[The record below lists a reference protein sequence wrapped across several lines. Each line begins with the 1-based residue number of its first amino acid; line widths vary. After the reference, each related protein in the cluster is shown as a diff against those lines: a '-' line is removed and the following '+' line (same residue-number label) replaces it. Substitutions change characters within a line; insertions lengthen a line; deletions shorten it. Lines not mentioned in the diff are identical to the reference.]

1 MLIVSFSYYFRMPPA
16 IDPNSFGFLV
26 TDLSRLI
33 RAEMDRRI
41 SDAGLGLTPGE
52 GRTLAHAARA
62 GMVRQNVLA
71 EQIGIEA
78 MTLSTYID
86 RLEAKG
92 LVERMPD
99 PNDRRAKLVRLTEAA
114 SEALGSVNAAAASIR
129 SDASAAM
136 EPADWAA
143 LLRLLRQ
150 ARDNLAELR
159 TAQGKAREG
168 AAT

>member
-1 MLIVSFSYYFRMPPA
+1 MPPA
-16 IDPNSFGFLV
+16 IDPDSFGFLV
-26 TDLSRLI
+26 TDLSRFI

-52 GRTLAHAARA
+52 GRALAHAARA

-71 EQIGIEA
+71 ERIGIEA

-92 LVERMPD
+92 LVERVPD
-99 PNDRRAKLVRLTEAA
+99 PDDRRAKLVRLTGAA
-114 SEALGSVNAAAASIR
+114 SDALGGVNAAAASIR
-129 SDASAAM
+129 AEASASMTA
-136 EPADWAA
+136 ADWAA

-150 ARDNLAELR
+150 ARDNLAEMR
-159 TAQGKAREG
+159 VAQGKGGERAD
-168 AAT
+168 A

>member
-1 MLIVSFSYYFRMPPA
+1 MTPL

-52 GRTLAHAARA
+52 ARTLAHAARA

-71 EQIGIEA
+71 ERIGIEA
-78 MTLSTYID
+78 MTLSTYLD

-92 LVERMPD
+92 LVERAADPD
-99 PNDRRAKLVRLTEAA
+99 DRRAKLVRLTEAA
-114 SEALGSVNAAAASIR
+114 SEALGAVSAAGASIRADAAASM
-129 SDASAAM
+129 DT
-136 EPADWAA
+136 ADWAI

-150 ARDNLAELR
+150 VRDNFAEMR
-159 TAQGKAREG
+159 AAQSGAKEG
-168 AAT
+168 TGT

>member
-1 MLIVSFSYYFRMPPA
+1 MPPT

-33 RAEMDRRI
+33 RAEMDRRV

-52 GRTLAHAARA
+52 GRMLAHAARA

-71 EQIGIEA
+71 EHIGIEA

-136 EPADWAA
+136 EPADWVA

-159 TAQGKAREG
+159 TAQGKAREE

>member
-1 MLIVSFSYYFRMPPA
+1 MPPA

-26 TDLSRLI
+26 TDLSRLV

-41 SDAGLGLTPGE
+41 ADAGLGLTPGE

-92 LVERMPD
+92 LVERVPD
-99 PNDRRAKLVRLTEAA
+99 PDDRRAKLVRLTETA

-129 SDASAAM
+129 KDASASM
-136 EPADWAA
+136 DTADWRA
-143 LLRLLRQ
+143 LLRLLRE
-150 ARDNLAELR
+150 ARDSLAGVR
-159 TAQGKAREG
+159 AAQGKAREEAG
-168 AAT
+168 T

>member
-1 MLIVSFSYYFRMPPA
+1 MPPA
-16 IDPNSFGFLV
+16 IDPNSFGFIV

-33 RAEMDRRI
+33 RVEMDRRI
-41 SDAGLGLTPGE
+41 TDAGLGLTPGE

-71 EQIGIEA
+71 ERLGIEA
-78 MTLSTYID
+78 MTLSAYID
-86 RLEAKG
+86 RLEGKG
-92 LVERMPD
+92 LVVRVPD

-114 SEALGSVNAAAASIR
+114 SEALGGVNAAAASIR
-129 SDASAAM
+129 SDASASM
-136 EPADWAA
+136 EPADWAV

-159 TAQGKAREG
+159 AAQGKAREELG
-168 AAT
+168 T

>member
-1 MLIVSFSYYFRMPPA
+1 MPPA

-26 TDLSRLI
+26 TDLSRLV
-33 RAEMDRRI
+33 RAETDRRI
-41 SDAGLGLTPGE
+41 ADAGLGLTPGE

-71 EQIGIEA
+71 ERIGIEA
-78 MTLSTYID
+78 MTLSAYID

-92 LVERMPD
+92 LVERVPD
-99 PNDRRAKLVRLTEAA
+99 QNDRRAKLVRLTEAA
-114 SEALGSVNAAAASIR
+114 SEVLDSVNSAAASIR
-129 SDASAAM
+129 SDASASM
-136 EPADWAA
+136 DPTDWAA

-159 TAQGKAREG
+159 AVQGKAREEAG
-168 AAT
+168 A

>member
-1 MLIVSFSYYFRMPPA
+1 MRPA

-33 RAEMDRRI
+33 RAELDRRI
-41 SDAGLGLTPGE
+41 TQAGLGLTPGE

-62 GMVRQNVLA
+62 GLVRQNVLA
-71 EQIGIEA
+71 ERLGVEA
-78 MTLSTYID
+78 MTVSTYID

-92 LVERMPD
+92 LVERVPD
-99 PNDRRAKLVRLTEAA
+99 PDDRRAKLVRLTEAA
-114 SEALGSVNAAAASIR
+114 SEVLGDVNAAAASIR
-129 SDASAAM
+129 TDASASM
-136 EPADWAA
+136 DPADWAA

-159 TAQGKAREG
+159 AEKGKAREETG
-168 AAT
+168 A

>member
-1 MLIVSFSYYFRMPPA
+1 MPSA

-41 SDAGLGLTPGE
+41 ADAGLGLTPGE

-86 RLEAKG
+86 RLETKG
-92 LVERMPD
+92 LVERVPD

-114 SEALGSVNAAAASIR
+114 SEVLGGVNAAAASIR
-129 SDASAAM
+129 SDAAASM
-136 EPADWAA
+136 DAADWAV

-159 TAQGKAREG
+159 AAQGKAREEAG
-168 AAT
+168 I

>member
-1 MLIVSFSYYFRMPPA
+1 MPPV

-159 TAQGKAREG
+159 TAQGKAREE

>member
-1 MLIVSFSYYFRMPPA
+1 MPPA
-16 IDPNSFGFLV
+16 IDPDSFGFLV
-26 TDLSRLI
+26 TDLSRFI

-52 GRTLAHAARA
+52 GRALAHAARA

-71 EQIGIEA
+71 ERIGIEA

-92 LVERMPD
+92 LVERVPD
-99 PNDRRAKLVRLTEAA
+99 PDDRRAKLVRLTVAA
-114 SEALGSVNAAAASIR
+114 SDALGGVNAAAASIR
-129 SDASAAM
+129 AEASASMTA
-136 EPADWAA
+136 ADWTA

-150 ARDNLAELR
+150 ARDNLAEMR
-159 TAQGKAREG
+159 VAQGKSG
-168 AAT
+168 VGTGT

>member
-1 MLIVSFSYYFRMPPA
+1 MPPA

-33 RAEMDRRI
+33 RAELDRRI
-41 SDAGLGLTPGE
+41 ADAGLGLTPGE

-62 GMVRQNVLA
+62 GLVRQNVLA
-71 EQIGIEA
+71 ERMGVEA
-78 MTLSTYID
+78 MTVSTYID

-99 PNDRRAKLVRLTEAA
+99 PDDRRAKLVRLTEAA

-129 SDASAAM
+129 TDASASMDAT
-136 EPADWAA
+136 DWAA

-150 ARDNLAELR
+150 ARDNLAGLR
-159 TAQGKAREG
+159 AVQGRAREETD
-168 AAT
+168 A

>member
-1 MLIVSFSYYFRMPPA
+1 MPPA

-26 TDLSRLI
+26 TDLSRLV

-41 SDAGLGLTPGE
+41 ADAGLGLTPGE

-92 LVERMPD
+92 LVERVPD
-99 PNDRRAKLVRLTEAA
+99 PDDRRAKLVRLTETA

-129 SDASAAM
+129 KDASASM
-136 EPADWAA
+136 DTADWRT

-150 ARDNLAELR
+150 ARDSLAGVR
-159 TAQGKAREG
+159 AAQGKAREEAG
-168 AAT
+168 T